1 MKKNILAILLMI
13 ALAIT
18 TNSHAQVGIGVATA
32 NINPSAQLE
41 VVSTAKGFLPPRMT
55 EAQRNAI
62 VVTAASAGLIVYCT
76 DCSWYGEWQGYN
88 GSSWTNMLGG
98 SVSPIYVILPSIAI
112 GTQIW
117 TTQNL
122 EVTTYRNG
130 DAIPQITNATEWAN
144 ATEGAWCYYD
154 NDPANAAI
162 YGKLYNWYAV
172 NDSRGL
178 APAGYHI
185 PSNAERII
193 LTNFLGGT
201 AGTQL
206 KATTGWPTAGLPY
219 SGNGSNSS
227 GFTALPGGVRY
238 QFNGSFDQIGRETNF
253 WTVTASVS
261 SAWLLN
267 LHWDTYINAGMND
280 KGNGNSIRC
289 IRD

>member
-1 MKKNILAILLMI
+1 MKNTLITLLLFTVFF
-13 ALAIT
+13 AQ
-18 TNSHAQVGIGVATA
+18 AQVGIGVSTT
-32 NINPSAQLE
+32 NMNTSAQLE
-41 VVSTAKGFLPPRMT
+41 VASTTKGFLPPRMT
-55 EAQRNAI
+55 LAQRNAI

-76 DCSWYGEWQGYN
+76 DCGWNGEWQGYN

-98 SVSPIYVILPSIAI
+98 SVTPIYVILPSIAI

-130 DAIPQITNATEWAN
+130 DAIPQITNATNWAN
-144 ATEGAWCYYD
+144 ATQGAWCYYN
-154 NDPANAAI
+154 NDPVNGAV

-172 NDSRGL
+172 NDVRGL

-185 PSNAERII
+185 PSDAERTT
-193 LTNFLGGT
+193 LTDFLGAT
-201 AGTQL
+201 AGTKL
-206 KATTGWPTAGLPY
+206 KATTGWLTGSLP
-219 SGNGSNSS
+219 GNGSNSS

-238 QFNGSFDQIGRETNF
+238 QNDGSFDQIGWETNF
-253 WTVTASVS
+253 WTATASDIS
-261 SAWLLN
+261 NAWLLN

-280 KGNGNSIRC
+280 KGNGYSIRC